1 MKFKLQKILSNAG
14 ICSRRKAEDL
24 IKNGR
29 VKVNQIIAKI
39 GDRVDPEKHDIFVDE
54 EKILYERKKYIILNK
69 PIGYVTTLNDPHSK
83 KTILDLVKIK
93 ERIFPVGRL
102 DKDSEGLLILTN
114 DGDFANRIIHPSF
127 EINKTHNVKIDG
139 ELKKSDIE
147 TLKKGIIIEDK
158 KTYPAKIEMITKD
171 EFVITI
177 HEGRKRIIRRM
188 MKYFGHS
195 VLMLRRVSIGSV
207 KLGTLKLGEYRDM
220 TKEEKQ
226 SLENNSQLN
235 KT

>member
-93 ERIFPVGRL
+93 ERIFPIGRL

-114 DGDFANRIIHPSF
+114 DGDFANRIMHPSF
-127 EINKTHNVKIDG
+127 EIKKTYQVKIDN
-139 ELKKSDIE
+139 ELKRSDIE
-147 TLKKGIIIEDK
+147 KLENGIIIGGK
-158 KTYPAKIEMITKD
+158 KTYPAKIKMITPN
-171 EFVITI
+171 EFMITI

-188 MKYFGHS
+188 MKYFRYN

-207 KLGTLKLGEYRDM
+207 KLGNLGLGEYRNM
-220 TKEEKQ
+220 TKKEKQ
-226 SLENNSQLN
+226 SLEKLSPINN
-235 KT
+235 T